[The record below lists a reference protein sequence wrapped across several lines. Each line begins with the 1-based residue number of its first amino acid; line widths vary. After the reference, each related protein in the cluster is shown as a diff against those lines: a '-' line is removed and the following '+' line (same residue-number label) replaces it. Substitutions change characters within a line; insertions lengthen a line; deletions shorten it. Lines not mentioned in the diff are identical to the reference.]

1 MAGLE
6 DNYYGLMDTN
16 VAGLPMN
23 GLANIRTKYNGTVN
37 PNTYKSTAYS
47 GGAIDPTTAAVEAG
61 NGSTAYV
68 NPLLEVNNATGLF
81 GLTNGYWNNM
91 GQAAGLAGSTYNMY
105 DSMFGNKADLYKQ
118 QIGNLKD
125 QRAYNAQTIA
135 NQKKFKENIGSG
147 FSGAFSN
154 GLAASRVG

>member
-1 MAGLE
+1 MAQY
-6 DNYYGLMDTN
+6 NKYGVDVSSLVN
-16 VAGLPMN
+16 N
-23 GLANIRTKYNGTVN
+23 KYVGDLDAFKDQN
-37 PNTYKSTAYS
+37 
-47 GGAIDPTTAAVEAG
+47 AIDA
-61 NGSTAYV
+61 
-68 NPLLEVNNATGLF
+68 LDVNNYSPGTNMTVQ
-81 GLTNGYWNNM
+81 GLTGNTQIDYANSPGLGGFTQGQWNNA
-91 GQAAGLAGSTYNMY
+91 GQAAGLAGGMYNMY
-105 DSMFGNKADLYKQ
+105 DSLFGNKADLYKQ

>member
-1 MAGLE
+1 MAQYNKYGVDVSSLVNNKYVGDLDTFKDQNAIDALDVNNYSPGTNMTVQGLTGNTQIDYANSAGL
-6 DNYYGLMDTN
+6 G
-16 VAGLPMN
+16 
-23 GLANIRTKYNGTVN
+23 
-37 PNTYKSTAYS
+37 
-47 GGAIDPTTAAVEAG
+47 
-61 NGSTAYV
+61 
-68 NPLLEVNNATGLF
+68 
-81 GLTNGYWNNM
+81 GLTQGTWNNL
-91 GQAAGLAGSTYNMY
+91 GQAAGLAGGMYNMY

>member
-1 MAGLE
+1 MTWEEYTKLNSLDMSKYNSGEQGALVDGFNNLNAPAVPALTGNAQIDYANSAGLG
-6 DNYYGLMDTN
+6 GLTQ
-16 VAGLPMN
+16 GQW
-23 GLANIRTKYNGTVN
+23 
-37 PNTYKSTAYS
+37 
-47 GGAIDPTTAAVEAG
+47 
-61 NGSTAYV
+61 
-68 NPLLEVNNATGLF
+68 NNA
-81 GLTNGYWNNM
+81 

-105 DSMFGNKADLYKQ
+105 DSLFGNKADLYKQ

-135 NQKKFKENIGSG
+135 NQKKFKENVGSG

>member
-1 MAGLE
+1 MTWEDYTKLNGLDMGKYNSGEQGALVEGYNNLNTPAVPALTGNTQIDYANSAGL
-6 DNYYGLMDTN
+6 G
-16 VAGLPMN
+16 
-23 GLANIRTKYNGTVN
+23 
-37 PNTYKSTAYS
+37 
-47 GGAIDPTTAAVEAG
+47 
-61 NGSTAYV
+61 
-68 NPLLEVNNATGLF
+68 
-81 GLTNGYWNNM
+81 GLTQGTWNNL
-91 GQAAGLAGSTYNMY
+91 GQGAGLAGGVYNMY
-105 DSMFGNKADLYKQ
+105 DSLFGNKADLYKQ

>member
-1 MAGLE
+1 MTWEDYTKLNSLDMSKYNSDEQGALVEGFNNLNTPAVPALTGNTQIDYANSAGL
-6 DNYYGLMDTN
+6 G
-16 VAGLPMN
+16 
-23 GLANIRTKYNGTVN
+23 
-37 PNTYKSTAYS
+37 
-47 GGAIDPTTAAVEAG
+47 
-61 NGSTAYV
+61 
-68 NPLLEVNNATGLF
+68 
-81 GLTNGYWNNM
+81 GLTQGAWNNL
-91 GQAAGLAGSTYNMY
+91 GQGAGLAGGMYNMY
-105 DSMFGNKADLYKQ
+105 DSLFGNKADLYKQ

>member
-1 MAGLE
+1 MAITWEEYVKSNDLDMSKYNSEEQAGVIDSFNKLNTPAVPALTGNTQIDYANSAGL
-6 DNYYGLMDTN
+6 G
-16 VAGLPMN
+16 
-23 GLANIRTKYNGTVN
+23 
-37 PNTYKSTAYS
+37 
-47 GGAIDPTTAAVEAG
+47 
-61 NGSTAYV
+61 
-68 NPLLEVNNATGLF
+68 
-81 GLTNGYWNNM
+81 GLTQGTWNNL
-91 GQAAGLAGSTYNMY
+91 GQGAGLAGGMYNMY
-105 DSMFGNKADLYKQ
+105 DSLFGNKADLYKQ

>member
-1 MAGLE
+1 MTWEEYTKLNGLDMSKYNSGEQSALVDGFNNLNTPAVPVLTGNTQIDYANSAGL
-6 DNYYGLMDTN
+6 GGITQ
-16 VAGLPMN
+16 
-23 GLANIRTKYNGTVN
+23 GT
-37 PNTYKSTAYS
+37 
-47 GGAIDPTTAAVEAG
+47 
-61 NGSTAYV
+61 
-68 NPLLEVNNATGLF
+68 
-81 GLTNGYWNNM
+81 WNNL
-91 GQAAGLAGSTYNMY
+91 GQGAGLAGGMYNMY
-105 DSMFGNKADLYKQ
+105 DSLFGNKADLYKQ

>member
-1 MAGLE
+1 MTWEEFIKSNDLDMSKYNSEEQAGVIDSFNKLNTPAVPALTGNTQIDYANSAGL
-6 DNYYGLMDTN
+6 G
-16 VAGLPMN
+16 
-23 GLANIRTKYNGTVN
+23 
-37 PNTYKSTAYS
+37 
-47 GGAIDPTTAAVEAG
+47 
-61 NGSTAYV
+61 
-68 NPLLEVNNATGLF
+68 
-81 GLTNGYWNNM
+81 GLTQGTWNNL
-91 GQAAGLAGSTYNMY
+91 GQGAGLAGGMYNMY
-105 DSMFGNKADLYKQ
+105 DSLFGNKADLYKQ

>member
-1 MAGLE
+1 MTWEEYTKLNSLDMSKYNSDEQGALVEGFNNLNTPAVPALTGNTQIDYANSAGL
-6 DNYYGLMDTN
+6 G
-16 VAGLPMN
+16 
-23 GLANIRTKYNGTVN
+23 
-37 PNTYKSTAYS
+37 
-47 GGAIDPTTAAVEAG
+47 
-61 NGSTAYV
+61 
-68 NPLLEVNNATGLF
+68 
-81 GLTNGYWNNM
+81 GLTQGQWNNL
-91 GQAAGLAGSTYNMY
+91 GQAAGLAGGMYNMY
-105 DSMFGNKADLYKQ
+105 DSLFGNKADLYKE

>member
-1 MAGLE
+1 MTWEDYTKSNGLDMSKYNSDEQGALVDGFNNLNGPALTGNTQIDYANSAGL
-6 DNYYGLMDTN
+6 G
-16 VAGLPMN
+16 
-23 GLANIRTKYNGTVN
+23 
-37 PNTYKSTAYS
+37 
-47 GGAIDPTTAAVEAG
+47 
-61 NGSTAYV
+61 
-68 NPLLEVNNATGLF
+68 
-81 GLTNGYWNNM
+81 GLTQGTWNNL
-91 GQAAGLAGSTYNMY
+91 GQGAGLAGGMYNIY
-105 DSMFGNKADLYKQ
+105 DGLFGNKADLYKQ

>member
-1 MAGLE
+1 MTWEEYIKSNDLDMSKYNSGEQGALVEGFNNLNTPAVPALTGNTQIDYANSAGL
-6 DNYYGLMDTN
+6 G
-16 VAGLPMN
+16 
-23 GLANIRTKYNGTVN
+23 
-37 PNTYKSTAYS
+37 
-47 GGAIDPTTAAVEAG
+47 
-61 NGSTAYV
+61 
-68 NPLLEVNNATGLF
+68 
-81 GLTNGYWNNM
+81 GLTQGTWNNL
-91 GQAAGLAGSTYNMY
+91 GQGVGLAGGVYNIY
-105 DSMFGNKADLYKQ
+105 DNLLGNKADLYKE

>member
-1 MAGLE
+1 MDYKTALAEWTPEQWQAFGSVGGVIGENDQLVLDQGLTGNTQIDYANSAGL
-6 DNYYGLMDTN
+6 G
-16 VAGLPMN
+16 
-23 GLANIRTKYNGTVN
+23 
-37 PNTYKSTAYS
+37 
-47 GGAIDPTTAAVEAG
+47 
-61 NGSTAYV
+61 
-68 NPLLEVNNATGLF
+68 
-81 GLTNGYWNNM
+81 GLTQGTWNNL
-91 GQAAGLAGSTYNMY
+91 GQAAGLAGGMYNMY

-135 NQKKFKENIGSG
+135 NQKQFKSNIGSG

>member
-1 MAGLE
+1 MTWEEYVKSNGLEMSKYNSDEQGALVEGFNNLNTPAVPALTGNTQIDYANSAGLG
-6 DNYYGLMDTN
+6 GL
-16 VAGLPMN
+16 
-23 GLANIRTKYNGTVN
+23 KQGT
-37 PNTYKSTAYS
+37 
-47 GGAIDPTTAAVEAG
+47 
-61 NGSTAYV
+61 
-68 NPLLEVNNATGLF
+68 
-81 GLTNGYWNNM
+81 WNNL
-91 GQAAGLAGSTYNMY
+91 GQAAGLAGGMYNMY
-105 DSMFGNKADLYKQ
+105 DSLFGNKADLYKQ